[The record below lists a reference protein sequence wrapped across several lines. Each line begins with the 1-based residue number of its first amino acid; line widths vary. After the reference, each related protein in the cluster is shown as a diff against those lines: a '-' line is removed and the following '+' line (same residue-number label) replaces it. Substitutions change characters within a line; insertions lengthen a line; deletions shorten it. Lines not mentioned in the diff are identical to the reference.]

1 MELSDIENR
10 FEELKIPK
18 DPEYSELLQFLKVGI
33 ENAFQYSQNTDNLPF
48 HQNWDSTKISN
59 IVKHDIPSEAI
70 DLSSQLN
77 FIKDQLIP
85 YFPSTGS
92 SSFLAYIPSDPM
104 PQSMIIAALTP
115 FFNQFAGSVQGSP
128 GGTAIESL
136 VVKWIAQLLGLPSSS
151 FGCFTS
157 GGSMANLT
165 AIYTGLVHQLEK
177 RGINVKEDGLINLR
191 RPMIYISD
199 QTHNAIEKAIMV
211 LGLGSKSIH
220 KIQTDDDCRLTRS
233 LIEKAIQADIK
244 KYGDEF
250 IPLMVVATT
259 GTTNTGSIDDL
270 EGIKEVCEEQN
281 LWLHVD
287 GAYGAFSKLAKL
299 EVGTELSSIV
309 SCDSIALDCHKWL
322 YSPFEAG
329 VVLVRDHIIL
339 KKAFELTAEYLLD
352 SELENDLPLQ
362 RNFRAYGFP
371 LTRELRGLK
380 VWSVIMSYGKEGL
393 SNAITRDI
401 LKADMLRELVTNHP
415 RFELLNRAKLG
426 VVCFRFIGSDEENDK
441 ILQSLQDRQNFYL
454 SRTAIHGIPV
464 IRACFINRRSTL
476 ETVRNLMAE
485 LDEILDTLGLSK

>member
-10 FEELKIPK
+10 FAELKIPK
-18 DPEYSELLQFLKVGI
+18 DPEYSELAQFLRVGI
-33 ENAFQYSQNTDNLPF
+33 ENAFQYSQNTDNLQF
-48 HQNWDSTKISN
+48 HQKWDSTEISH
-59 IVKHDIPSEAI
+59 VVQHEIPSKAV

-77 FIKDQLIP
+77 FIKDHLIP

-136 VVKWIAQLLGLPSSS
+136 VLKWIAQLLGLPISS

-177 RGINVKEDGLINLR
+177 RGIKVKEEGLIGHK
-191 RPMIYISD
+191 RPIIYISD

-220 KIQTDDDCRLTRS
+220 TIQTGEDCRLTKS
-233 LIEKAIQADIK
+233 LLEKAIVADIVE
-244 KYGDEF
+244 YGDNI
-250 IPLMVVATT
+250 IPLMVIATA

-270 EGIKEVCEEQN
+270 GGIKEVCEKLN
-281 LWLHVD
+281 LWFHVD

-299 EVGTELSSIV
+299 DIGTELTSIS

-322 YSPFEAG
+322 YTPFEAG
-329 VVLVRDHIIL
+329 LVLVRDHMIL
-339 KKAFELTAEYLLD
+339 KNAFELTAEYLID

-393 SNAITRDI
+393 RNAITRDI
-401 LKADMLRELVTNHP
+401 LKADMLRELITNHP
-415 RFELLNRAKLG
+415 QFELLNKAKLG
-426 VVCFRFIGSDEENDK
+426 VVCFRYKGSAEQNNK

-476 ETVRNLMAE
+476 DTVKELMDE
-485 LDEILDTLGLSK
+485 FDEILAKLGFV